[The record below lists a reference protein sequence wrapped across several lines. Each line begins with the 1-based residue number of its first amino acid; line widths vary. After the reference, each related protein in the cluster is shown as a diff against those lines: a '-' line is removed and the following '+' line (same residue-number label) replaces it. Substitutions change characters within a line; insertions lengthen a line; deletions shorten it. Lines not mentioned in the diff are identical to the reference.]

1 MSYSRWSNSSWY
13 CFWRDTECN
22 TKENEVLALWL
33 SIDKTLEFT
42 YEELKN
48 FTAETIIE
56 TYDVCQELADEAMG
70 YIKWFLEDVDKE
82 YTDMVNKKEINQM
95 ESKLREKL
103 MRERWEL
110 TAKQEAYDKVK
121 MESFKASSALEG
133 INYSEEV
140 SCKDHPD
147 APHGFDRDSSHAMD
161 RYVCECESWEPE
173 DEIRN

>member
-1 MSYSRWSNSSWY
+1 M
-13 CFWRDTECN
+13 
-22 TKENEVLALWL
+22 
-33 SIDKTLEFT
+33 
-42 YEELKN
+42 
-48 FTAETIIE
+48 
-56 TYDVCQELADEAMG
+56 
-70 YIKWFLEDVDKE
+70 
-82 YTDMVNKKEINQM
+82 NKKEIDQM

-121 MESFKASSALEG
+121 MKSFKASSALEG
-133 INYSEEV
+133 INYDNQEV